1 MFFTFYG
8 SHFYSFFI
16 NFAIQFRKYILM
28 DISFLLIVEIIGTLA
43 FAISG
48 IRLAAVKKFD
58 WFGAYIVGLVTA
70 IGGGTIRDLFLSTTP
85 FWMLNYWYLVV
96 TAVALVLVIVFK
108 RYLVRLDHT
117 VFIFDTIGLALFVV
131 IGMQKSLD
139 FGFPIWVA
147 IIMGTI
153 TGAFG
158 GVLRDILINEEPLI
172 FRKEVYATACL
183 AGGISYWLI
192 HKLGGSVVLQQVSC
206 AAIIIIVRILSV
218 IYNWSLPVLGNDNKD
233 NSK

>member
-1 MFFTFYG
+1 MEIT
-8 SHFYSFFI
+8 
-16 NFAIQFRKYILM
+16 
-28 DISFLLIVEIIGTLA
+28 FLLIVEIIGTLA

-48 IRLAAVKKFD
+48 IRLAALKKFD
-58 WFGAYIVGLVTA
+58 WFGAFIVGLVTA

-85 FWMLNYWYLVV
+85 FWMLNYWYLIV
-96 TAVALVLVIVFK
+96 TAIALGLVIIFK

-117 VFIFDTIGLALFVV
+117 FFIFDTIGLALFVV

-139 FGFPIWVA
+139 FGFPMWVA

-183 AGGISYWLI
+183 AGGLSYWLI
-192 HKLGGSVVLQQVSC
+192 SHIGGSIVVQQISC
-206 AAIIIIVRILSV
+206 AAIIIIVRVLSV
-218 IYNWSLPVLGNDNKD
+218 IYNLSLPVLGNDNKD
-233 NSK
+233 NTNQ

>member
-1 MFFTFYG
+1 MEIT
-8 SHFYSFFI
+8 
-16 NFAIQFRKYILM
+16 
-28 DISFLLIVEIIGTLA
+28 FLLIVEIIGTLA

-48 IRLAAVKKFD
+48 IRLAALKKFD
-58 WFGAYIVGLVTA
+58 WFGAFIVGLVTA

-85 FWMLNYWYLVV
+85 FWMLNYWYLIV
-96 TAVALVLVIVFK
+96 TAIALGLVIIFK

-117 VFIFDTIGLALFVV
+117 FFIFDTIGLALFVV

-139 FGFPIWVA
+139 FGFPMWVA

-183 AGGISYWLI
+183 AGGLSYWLI
-192 HKLGGSVVLQQVSC
+192 SHLGGSIVVQQISC
-206 AAIIIIVRILSV
+206 AVIIIIVRVLSV

-233 NSK
+233 NTNQ

>member
-1 MFFTFYG
+1 ME
-8 SHFYSFFI
+8 
-16 NFAIQFRKYILM
+16 
-28 DISFLLIVEIIGTLA
+28 ISFLLIVEIIGTLA

-48 IRLAAVKKFD
+48 IRLAAVKQFD

-96 TAVALVLVIVFK
+96 TAIALGLVILFK
-108 RYLVRLDHT
+108 KYLVRLDHT

-139 FGFPIWVA
+139 FGFPMWVA

-172 FRKEVYATACL
+172 FRKEVYATACI
-183 AGGISYWLI
+183 AGGLVYWLI
-192 HKLGGSVVLQQVSC
+192 DYCGGSTMIQQLAC
-206 AAIIIIVRILSV
+206 AGIIIAVRVLSV
-218 IYNWSLPVLGNDNKD
+218 VYNWSLPVMGGYNKTKTD
-233 NSK
+233 

>member
-1 MFFTFYG
+1 MEIT
-8 SHFYSFFI
+8 
-16 NFAIQFRKYILM
+16 
-28 DISFLLIVEIIGTLA
+28 FLLIVEIIGTLA

-48 IRLAAVKKFD
+48 IRLAALKKFD
-58 WFGAYIVGLVTA
+58 WFGAFIVGLVTA

-85 FWMLNYWYLVV
+85 FWMLNYWYLIV
-96 TAVALVLVIVFK
+96 TAIALGLVIIFK

-117 VFIFDTIGLALFVV
+117 FFIFDTIGLALFVV

-139 FGFPIWVA
+139 FGFSMWVA

-183 AGGISYWLI
+183 AGGLSYWLI
-192 HKLGGSVVLQQVSC
+192 SHIGGSIVVQQISC
-206 AAIIIIVRILSV
+206 AAIIIIVRVLSV

-233 NSK
+233 NTNQ

>member
-1 MFFTFYG
+1 MEIT
-8 SHFYSFFI
+8 
-16 NFAIQFRKYILM
+16 
-28 DISFLLIVEIIGTLA
+28 FLLIVEIIGTLA

-48 IRLAAVKKFD
+48 IRLAALKKFD
-58 WFGAYIVGLVTA
+58 WFGAFIVGLVTA

-85 FWMLNYWYLVV
+85 FWMLNYWYLIV
-96 TAVALVLVIVFK
+96 TAIALGLVIIFK

-117 VFIFDTIGLALFVV
+117 FFIFDTIGLALFVV

-139 FGFPIWVA
+139 FGFPMWVA

-183 AGGISYWLI
+183 AGGLSYWLI
-192 HKLGGSVVLQQVSC
+192 SHLGGSIVVQQISC

-218 IYNWSLPVLGNDNKD
+218 IYNWSLPTLGNDNKD
-233 NSK
+233 NTNQ

>member
-1 MFFTFYG
+1 MEIT
-8 SHFYSFFI
+8 
-16 NFAIQFRKYILM
+16 
-28 DISFLLIVEIIGTLA
+28 FLLIVEIIGTLA

-48 IRLAAVKKFD
+48 IRLAALKKFD
-58 WFGAYIVGLVTA
+58 WFGAFIVGLVTA

-85 FWMLNYWYLVV
+85 FWMLNYWYLIV
-96 TAVALVLVIVFK
+96 TAIALGLVIIFK

-117 VFIFDTIGLALFVV
+117 FFIFDTIGLALFVV

-139 FGFPIWVA
+139 FGFPMWVA

-183 AGGISYWLI
+183 AGGLSYWLI
-192 HKLGGSVVLQQVSC
+192 SHIGGSIVVQQISC
-206 AAIIIIVRILSV
+206 AAIIIIVRVLSV

-233 NSK
+233 NTNQ

>member
-1 MFFTFYG
+1 MEIT
-8 SHFYSFFI
+8 
-16 NFAIQFRKYILM
+16 
-28 DISFLLIVEIIGTLA
+28 FLLIVEIIGTLA

-48 IRLAAVKKFD
+48 IRLAALKKFD
-58 WFGAYIVGLVTA
+58 WFGAFIVGLVTA

-85 FWMLNYWYLVV
+85 FWMLSYWYLIV
-96 TAVALVLVIVFK
+96 TAMALGLVILFK

-117 VFIFDTIGLALFVV
+117 FFIFDTIGLALFVV
-131 IGMQKSLD
+131 IGIQKSLD
-139 FGFPIWVA
+139 FGFPMWVA

-183 AGGISYWLI
+183 AGGLSYWLI
-192 HKLGGSVVLQQVSC
+192 SHIGGSIVVQQISC
-206 AAIIIIVRILSV
+206 AAIIIIVRVLSV

-233 NSK
+233 NTNQ

>member
-1 MFFTFYG
+1 MEIT
-8 SHFYSFFI
+8 
-16 NFAIQFRKYILM
+16 
-28 DISFLLIVEIIGTLA
+28 FLLIVEIIGTLA

-48 IRLAAVKKFD
+48 IRLAALKKFD
-58 WFGAYIVGLVTA
+58 WFGAFIVGLVTA

-85 FWMLNYWYLVV
+85 FWMLNYWYLIV
-96 TAVALVLVIVFK
+96 TAIALGLVIISK

-117 VFIFDTIGLALFVV
+117 FFIFDTIGLALFVV

-139 FGFPIWVA
+139 FGFPMWVA

-183 AGGISYWLI
+183 AGGLSYWLI
-192 HKLGGSVVLQQVSC
+192 SHIGGSIVVQQISC
-206 AAIIIIVRILSV
+206 AAIIIIVRVLSV

-233 NSK
+233 NTNQ

>member
-1 MFFTFYG
+1 MEIT
-8 SHFYSFFI
+8 
-16 NFAIQFRKYILM
+16 
-28 DISFLLIVEIIGTLA
+28 FLLIVEIIGTLA

-48 IRLAAVKKFD
+48 IRLAALKKFD
-58 WFGAYIVGLVTA
+58 WFGAFIVGLVTA

-85 FWMLNYWYLVV
+85 FWMLNYWYLIV
-96 TAVALVLVIVFK
+96 TAIALGLVIIFK

-117 VFIFDTIGLALFVV
+117 FFIFDTIGLALFVV

-139 FGFPIWVA
+139 FGFPMWVA

-183 AGGISYWLI
+183 AGGLSYWLI
-192 HKLGGSVVLQQVSC
+192 SHIGGSIVVQQISC
-206 AAIIIIVRILSV
+206 AVIIIIVRVLSV

-233 NSK
+233 NTNQ